1 MTEVSQV
8 YDDEIDLVELFQAV
22 WDGKWAIVGAALIS
36 VLGVFGYQVTLPPPN
51 FIATTEIKPIS
62 TAESERYRQNNS
74 IGFFSVPPSLLL
86 ELYIEQLEERVLF
99 EDAIRKYKLLDVT
112 NYEDEIEFNEA
123 VVMLASSIEISRPGN
138 VDDEETGGV
147 RRSDNISFEYNDSD
161 KWRQVLSSV
170 DLLAN
175 QAVKNLVQQQFRT
188 TLSIAKRSRD
198 FQLEDIATQIDN
210 ALVDYDREIS
220 NRLAYLREQAA
231 IARTLGVAKN
241 TIEAQTFSTQNG
253 MMANVTTDTPFY
265 LRGFEAIEKEI
276 ELIESRSNKEAFIS
290 GLLELEQ
297 NQRTLEQDR
306 TLDRAE
312 SLFNT
317 TPIVSD
323 VNFSAVSVT
332 VEASDFESQS
342 KLILMLAAAVMLGG
356 MLGLMYVLIAT
367 AIRNRKNKVE

>member
-1 MTEVSQV
+1 MTEVLQV